1 MLVRFIIIPECAH
14 AHTCSYDGH
23 EMTDDV
29 LPLLAHVSEIE
40 ALINIA
46 VMSTTAPPQLEQHLL
61 GVKEPVIDENT
72 SESERTTQPGKGR
85 EGVAK
90 QCRDFSESHGF
101 PSSRSTVWYINAA
114 RRSSTVSTLPS
125 TKQQSCPEAT
135 L

>member
-1 MLVRFIIIPECAH
+1 
-14 AHTCSYDGH
+14 
-23 EMTDDV
+23 MTDDV

-90 QCRDFSESHGF
+90 QFRDFSESHGF
-101 PSSRSTVWYINAA
+101 PSSRSTVRYINAA
-114 RRSSTVSTLPS
+114 LLAVARPLALPS